1 MPVIAAI
8 VGAVLM
14 GLFYWLIWGQ
24 GLQYID
30 MRLRESRDRKRDAR
44 NRAAAI
50 EAQRFAPL
58 RSIADARDAAAVLM
72 VLVARERGVPTPE
85 QLAAVEREMR
95 EVLGFGA
102 ELNTRLTYATFAAEQ
117 AGSVEDAADVLAP
130 LFRERLTAAERED
143 LFGML
148 RRVAE
153 VHGGPTDRQ
162 ERAIERA
169 ERRLR
174 EPS

>member
-30 MRLRESRDRKRDAR
+30 MRLRASQDRRR
-44 NRAAAI
+44 TERSRAAAT
-50 EAQRFAPL
+50 EAQRLAPL

-85 QLAAVEREMR
+85 QVAAMGREMR

-102 ELNTRLTYATFAAEQ
+102 ELDTRLAYAAFAAEQ
-117 AGSVEDAADVLAP
+117 AGSAEDGVDVLAP
-130 LFRERLTAAERED
+130 LFRAKLTSAERED

-153 VHGGPTDRQ
+153 VHGGPTSGQ
-162 ERAIERA
+162 ERAIEYA

-174 EPS
+174 QPS

>member
-30 MRLRESRDRKRDAR
+30 MRLRESRDRKRNAQ
-44 NRAAAI
+44 NRAKAI
-50 EAQRFAPL
+50 ENQRLAPL

-85 QLAAVEREMR
+85 QTAAVEREMR

-102 ELNTRLTYATFAAEQ
+102 ELDTRLAYAKFAAEQ
-117 AGSVEDAADVLAP
+117 AGSAEDAVDVLAP
-130 LFRERLTAAERED
+130 LFHAKLTPDERED

-153 VHGGPTDRQ
+153 VHNGPTGTQ
-162 ERAIERA
+162 ERAIEYA

-174 EPS
+174 QPL

>member
-50 EAQRFAPL
+50 EAQRLAPL

-72 VLVARERGVPTPE
+72 ILVARERGEPTPE
-85 QLAAVEREMR
+85 QTAAIEREMR

-102 ELNTRLTYATFAAEQ
+102 ELGARFTYARFAAEQ
-117 AGSVEDAADVLAP
+117 AGSAEDAVDVLAP
-130 LFRERLTAAERED
+130 LFQSKLTPDERED

-153 VHGGPTDRQ
+153 VHAGPTDRQ

-174 EPS
+174 QPL